1 MRNELRKEMER
12 RLINV
17 LCMAPG
23 MLMLD
28 PQVIN
33 NNKEN

>member
-1 MRNELRKEMER
+1 MRNEMKNVER
-12 RLINV
+12 RLMNA

-28 PQVIN
+28 PQVIKN
-33 NNKEN
+33 STVK